1 MFESIKS
8 WIGDGFSVFV
18 YIAIVVLFIVGIAKC
33 ILPVI
38 RTTDVLKRAIKNI
51 KKGDKARRSWQEDR
65 FLGRGVLMSH
75 WSEYLNNLFF
85 ADGEYH
91 NPSNVED
98 FINEE
103 TVIDGPGSTHLAEAI
118 PGVAV
123 SLGFLGTLMGLSV
136 SLSGMSGVDAQA
148 VSDSMAV
155 LLSSM
160 KYAILTSI
168 FGVVVSILF
177 TLLTRIV
184 RSRAERALTAF
195 YNAMARYAGV
205 LSVDPMTQ
213 IAIYQQEQ
221 TGLLKELLEKTDAQK
236 TAQILSEAVHSA
248 VKPLASA
255 VERNMNL
262 TSTRQAEMMDAVA
275 DAYIQKMDQTMH
287 GQFDHLA
294 KTIED
299 TCRYQEKSVRG
310 ITEAMNGMSDIAR
323 SIREM
328 KADMDEV
335 LKKYE
340 GTLHRLSQAQ
350 ARYEDLFDSTRGV
363 VERQAEYMNLLSHLS
378 EAFIRQAEAIKA
390 GTEEFMENV
399 GAMNEANVANL
410 EGAAGVLENA
420 GDTIAKTIQDARDKL
435 NRDMEESLNYFEGCM
450 TEILKRIEW
459 AANETRDSVYGLPQ
473 KVDGA
478 VNGYLTEIDQLT
490 DALMESR
497 EKIQRALDAQDVR
510 EA

>member
-1 MFESIKS
+1 MFEKIGS
-8 WIGDGFSVFV
+8 WMGDGFSVFV
-18 YIAIVVLFIVGIAKC
+18 YVAIVILFIVGIAKC

-38 RTTDVLKRAIKNI
+38 RTSDVLNRAVKNI

-98 FINEE
+98 YINEE

-136 SLSGMSGVDAQA
+136 SLAGMSGVDAQA
-148 VSDSMAV
+148 VSESMSV
-155 LLSSM
+155 LLGSM
-160 KYAILTSI
+160 KYAFLTSI

-184 RSRAERALTAF
+184 RSRAERSLTAF

-221 TGLLKELLEKTDAQK
+221 TGLLKQLLEKMDSEKNAK
-236 TAQILSEAVHSA
+236 AISEAVSLSIR
-248 VKPLASA
+248 PLANA
-255 VERNMNL
+255 VEKNMDLVSN
-262 TSTRQAEMMDAVA
+262 RQAELMTEVA
-275 DAYIQKMDQTMH
+275 EAYIQRMDQALH
-287 GQFDHLA
+287 GQLDHFA
-294 KTIED
+294 NTVEN
-299 TCRYQEKSVRG
+299 TCHQQERAVRSMS
-310 ITEAMNGMSDIAR
+310 EALNGFSDIAR
-323 SIREM
+323 AVREM
-328 KADMDEV
+328 KNDMDEV
-335 LKKYE
+335 LRRYE
-340 GTLHRLSQAQ
+340 GMLSRLSQAQ
-350 ARYEDLFDSTRGV
+350 ARYEDLFTRTEGV
-363 VERQAEYMNLLSHLS
+363 VERQTEYMDQLSGVGD
-378 EAFIRQAEAIKA
+378 EFIRQ
-390 GTEEFMENV
+390 TEVMHSAMADFMEN
-399 GAMNEANVANL
+399 ANALTDVNCVSLENSANL
-410 EGAAGVLENA
+410 LEAAGENLSKSMQA
-420 GDTIAKTIQDARDKL
+420 ARDKL

-459 AANETRDSVYGLPQ
+459 AANETRDAVYDLPE
-473 KVDGA
+473 KVEGA
-478 VNGYLTEIDQLT
+478 VNGYLNEIDSLT

-497 EKIQRALDAQDVR
+497 EKIERVLSATDIR

>member
-1 MFESIKS
+1 MFEKIGS
-8 WIGDGFSVFV
+8 WMGDGFSVFV
-18 YIAIVVLFIVGIAKC
+18 YIAIVALFIVGIVKC

-38 RTTDVLKRAIKNI
+38 RTSDVLNRAVKNI

-136 SLSGMSGVDAQA
+136 SLSNMSGVDAQA
-148 VSDSMAV
+148 VSDSMSV
-155 LLSSM
+155 LLGSM
-160 KYAILTSI
+160 KYAFLTSI

-177 TLLTRIV
+177 TLLTRIA
-184 RSRAERALTAF
+184 RSRAERSLTAF

-221 TGLLKELLEKTDAQK
+221 TGLLKQLLEKMDSEKNAK
-236 TAQILSEAVHSA
+236 AISEAVSSSIR
-248 VKPLASA
+248 PLANA
-255 VERNMNL
+255 VEKNMDL
-262 TSTRQAEMMDAVA
+262 VSSHQAQLMNDVA
-275 DAYIQKMDQTMH
+275 QAYIERMDQALH
-287 GQFDHLA
+287 GQLDHFA
-294 KTIED
+294 NTVEN
-299 TCRYQEKSVRG
+299 TCHQQERAVRSMS
-310 ITEAMNGMSDIAR
+310 EALNGFGDIAR
-323 SIREM
+323 AVREM
-328 KADMDEV
+328 KNDMDEV
-335 LKKYE
+335 LRRYE
-340 GTLHRLSQAQ
+340 GTLLRLSQAQ
-350 ARYEDLFDSTRGV
+350 ARYEDLFTRTEGV
-363 VERQAEYMNLLSHLS
+363 VGRQTEYMDQLSGLGD
-378 EAFIRQAEAIKA
+378 EFIRQTEVMHSAMAAFMDNANALTDANCELLSNSSNLLEEA
-390 GTEEFMENV
+390 GES
-399 GAMNEANVANL
+399 L
-410 EGAAGVLENA
+410 
-420 GDTIAKTIQDARDKL
+420 AKSMQDARDKL

-459 AANETRDSVYGLPQ
+459 AANETRDAVYDLPE
-473 KVDGA
+473 KVEGA
-478 VNGYLTEIDQLT
+478 VNGYLNEIDSLT

-497 EKIQRALDAQDVR
+497 EKIERVLSATDIR